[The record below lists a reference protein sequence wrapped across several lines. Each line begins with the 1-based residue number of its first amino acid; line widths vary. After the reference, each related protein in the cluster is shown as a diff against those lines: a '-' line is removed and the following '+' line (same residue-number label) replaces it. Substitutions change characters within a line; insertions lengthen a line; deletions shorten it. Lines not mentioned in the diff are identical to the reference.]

1 MPRETFPGCWC
12 QCPCPCD
19 KPLLTH
25 VSSGNDPTVA
35 GSFGSVSCGI
45 TTPFLWVFVC
55 TKVSLCPPRRVSGS
69 PSPVDIMKSCW
80 SSRSDSLGIT
90 SPFVGFPGWETWCR
104 VQNFH
109 TVGKLLWYY
118 HSPICGS
125 PTQLVWDLILLWLHP
140 SYHLGAASSLSLDMG
155 YIFLVVSSIPLS
167 IRVQQLVVILVLLQ
181 EMSAHPSTLPSWLK
195 FCQSLS
201 IKAFTHVNNLKK
213 CWQWIVCLN

>member
-12 QCPCPCD
+12 QCPCPCGNS
-19 KPLLTH
+19 LLTH

-90 SPFVGFPGWETWCR
+90 SPFVGFPGWEAWCG
-104 VQNFH
+104 VQNLH
-109 TVGKLLWYY
+109 TVGKFFGVIVLQFVGHPPSWYGIWFY
-118 HSPICGS
+118 CDCAP
-125 PTQLVWDLILLWLHP
+125 PT
-140 SYHLGAASSLSLDMG
+140 
-155 YIFLVVSSIPLS
+155 
-167 IRVQQLVVILVLLQ
+167 ILVQLLLCLWTWGIFFWWFPV
-181 EMSAHPSTLPSWLK
+181 SP
-195 FCQSLS
+195 CQSEFNS
-201 IKAFTHVNNLKK
+201 
-213 CWQWIVCLN
+213 